1 MIRLTFEF
9 PTPSHAETF
18 AEELLDGT
26 TTRHHR
32 VVEAEVLD
40 AEDCRQLAR
49 RHGGREGTLNR
60 TLRATS
66 DGMKGKRR

>member
-1 MIRLTFEF
+1 MTRLTFEF

-32 VVEAEVLD
+32 VVEVEALD
-40 AEDCRQLAR
+40 AQDCRELAR
-49 RHGGREGTLNR
+49 RHGGREER
-60 TLRATS
+60 
-66 DGMKGKRR
+66 